1 MSDDRLIANYLRIA
15 AEDLSAAE
23 LLLRAGNRNAAYL
36 CQQAAEKALRAVLT
50 SEKLHGGTGHRL
62 GPMVGMLPEE
72 NPMKQ
77 AFTDLIELEAYATT
91 YRYPT
96 SSRILPAP
104 PTNELRD
111 HMAKVRAVLDELV
124 DGFGVDLTNKDPA
137 RVTSPPRQNRR

>member
-15 AEDLSAAE
+15 AEDLAAAE
-23 LLLRAGNRNAAYL
+23 LLHRAGNRNAAYL

-62 GPMVGMLPEE
+62 GPMVGLLPDA

-77 AFTDLIELEAYATT
+77 AFVDLVELEAYATT

-96 SSRILPAP
+96 SSRILPKP
-104 PTNELRD
+104 PADELRA
-111 HMAKVRAVLDELV
+111 HMARVDAVLDELA
-124 DGFGVDLTNKDPA
+124 GRFGVDLAGQGPA
-137 RVTSPPRQNRR
+137 RLTSPLR